1 MRFRGLF
8 YFVEKEGN
16 VMKVQSKSHSNGS
29 LFRKIGKTEDRSIV
43 DIFPYKRCSKEGVLV
58 TNQDQ
63 LQRYFRI
70 ASTDVDGLNE
80 QEQVQRMNQ
89 LTTVMRTYVPGLKL
103 TSLTTET
110 DLSSQIADKRRLLQR
125 NRLAQAAGKNLQLL
139 RKFERKLVEEIEELK
154 QSEKEKPDLTFFF
167 VIEGKNSKEIM
178 TRSKQLLRVS
188 GVLQLKAQ
196 SKEQLVPILYRM
208 NNMNDE

>member
-1 MRFRGLF
+1 
-8 YFVEKEGN
+8 
-16 VMKVQSKSHSNGS
+16 MKVQNKNTNNGTILKKLGKS
-29 LFRKIGKTEDRSIV
+29 EDRSV
-43 DIFPYKRCSKEGVLV
+43 LDIFPYKRCSKEGVLV
-58 TNQDQ
+58 TNQDR

-89 LTTVMRTYVPGLKL
+89 LTTIMRTYVPGLKL

-110 DLSSQIADKRRLLQR
+110 DLSEQIASKRKLLQK
-125 NRLAQAAGKNLQLL
+125 NRLAQAAGKNMQLL

-167 VIEGKNSKEIM
+167 VVEGKDSKDVM
-178 TRSKQLLRVS
+178 TKSKQLLRVS

-196 SKEQLVPILYRM
+196 NKEQLIPILYRM

>member
-1 MRFRGLF
+1 
-8 YFVEKEGN
+8 
-16 VMKVQSKSHSNGS
+16 MKVQSKRNSSGS
-29 LFRKIGKTEDRSIV
+29 ILNKLGKAEDRSV
-43 DIFPYKRCSKEGVLV
+43 LDIFPFKRCSSEGVLV
-58 TNQDQ
+58 TNQDK

-80 QEQVQRMNQ
+80 QEQLQRMNQ

-110 DLSSQIADKRRLLQR
+110 DLSSQISDKRKLLQK
-125 NRLAQAAGKNLQLL
+125 NRLAQAAGKNIQLL

-178 TRSKQLLRVS
+178 TKSKQLLRVS

-196 SKEQLVPILYRM
+196 NKEQLIPILYRM

>member
-1 MRFRGLF
+1 
-8 YFVEKEGN
+8 
-16 VMKVQSKSHSNGS
+16 MKVQNKSNTNVS
-29 LFRKIGKTEDRSIV
+29 LLRRIGKAEDRSIL

-58 TNQDQ
+58 TSQDR

-110 DLSSQIADKRRLLQR
+110 DLSSQIAEKRKLLQR
-125 NRLAQAAGKNLQLL
+125 NRLAQAAGKNMQLL

-167 VIEGKNSKEIM
+167 IIEGKNTKEIM

-196 SKEQLVPILYRM
+196 NKDQLIPILYRM

>member
-1 MRFRGLF
+1 
-8 YFVEKEGN
+8 
-16 VMKVQSKSHSNGS
+16 MKVQSKSHSNGS
-29 LFRKIGKTEDRSIV
+29 ILKKLGKTEDRSV
-43 DIFPYKRCSKEGVLV
+43 LDIFPYKRCSKEGVLV

-110 DLSSQIADKRRLLQR
+110 DLSDQISTIRKRLQK
-125 NRLAQAAGKNLQLL
+125 NRFAQAAGKNMQLL
-139 RKFERKLVEEIEELK
+139 RKYERKLVEEIEELK

-178 TRSKQLLRVS
+178 NKSKQLLRVS

-196 SKEQLVPILYRM
+196 NKDQLIPILYRM